1 MVEAEYLIDTNIFLE
16 VLLDQ
21 ENRGN
26 RVKFL
31 RMVESGKIRAVM
43 TSFSLHSI
51 AIILERLKGI
61 EHYQDFL
68 EVFVN
73 FEGLMV
79 YSTTPQD
86 EIEICKISRKKKL
99 SFDDALHYF
108 IAKTFGL
115 KIVSFDSG
123 FDKTEITRVA
133 PKDII

>member
-79 YSTTPQD
+79 YYTTPQD

-99 SFDDALHYF
+99 SFDDALHL
-108 IAKTFGL
+108 IQVLIKP
-115 KIVSFDSG
+115 
-123 FDKTEITRVA
+123 R
-133 PKDII
+133 